1 MTADRLP
8 VRPADGPPR
17 HRPKVRYLLLHAYGR
32 GGTIR
37 TVMNQTNSLVA
48 AGWEVEL
55 VSAIRRRDDLQ
66 FPLDERVRVSTVV
79 DLRDDAYV
87 RPIGLIERWQE
98 WRKGRLL
105 AEPPRAVPPGEFGYR
120 HFNRYVEQQLAR
132 YLRTL
137 RDGVL
142 VTTRPALNLLAAEH
156 AAGGVI
162 RVAQEHMNHGTHK
175 RDVQERIRE
184 SYPSFDAVAV
194 LTERDREE
202 YARLLPG
209 TRVVRIPNA
218 VHSLDQVPSDHRS
231 KIAVAAGRLFPQK
244 GFDILIPA
252 WAKLVE
258 TYPDWQLRIYGSGEK
273 KAQLREL
280 VDKHH
285 LYNHVFLMGHTDRLD
300 DELAK
305 ASFYVLSSRF
315 EGLPMVMIEAMSHAL
330 PVVGFDCPTGP
341 SDVLTHGV
349 DGLLVPPE
357 DPDALAEAMGKL
369 MGDRALRADMGMAAV
384 MTAAS
389 YGPDAVHPRWEA
401 LFTELHRLHRLDR
414 LPEGR
419 GARGDATAGRQAHAA
434 AEGPL
439 A

>member
-1 MTADRLP
+1 MTVHQIRQ
-8 VRPADGPPR
+8 VRQIR
-17 HRPKVRYLLLHAYGR
+17 TRPKVRYLLLHAYGR

-37 TVMNQTNSLVA
+37 TVMNQANSLVQ

-55 VSAIRRRDDLQ
+55 VSALRRRDDIQ
-66 FPLDERVRVSTVV
+66 FPLDPRVTVTTVV
-79 DLRDDAYV
+79 DEREEAYTPPSGV
-87 RPIGLIERWQE
+87 AGRWLG
-98 WRKGRLL
+98 WRRGRLTEQP
-105 AEPPRAVPPGEFGYR
+105 ARHVPAGEFGHRY
-120 HFNRYVEQQLAR
+120 FNRYVEQRLIA
-132 YLRTL
+132 YLSSL
-137 RDGVL
+137 RDGIL
-142 VTTRPALNLLAAEH
+142 VTTRPALNFLAAEH
-156 AAGGVI
+156 ATGGVV

-175 RDVQERIRE
+175 HDVQKRIRE
-184 SYPSFDAVAV
+184 TYPRFDAVAV
-194 LTERDREE
+194 LTDRDREE
-202 YARLLPG
+202 YERLLPG

-244 GFDILIPA
+244 GFDLLIPA

-273 KAQLREL
+273 KAELRALIEE
-280 VDKHH
+280 HH

-315 EGLPMVMIEAMSHAL
+315 EGLPMVMIEAMSHSL

-357 DPDALAEAMGKL
+357 DPDALADAMAKL
-369 MGDRALRADMGMAAV
+369 MGDQALRADMGVAAV
-384 MTAAS
+384 LTAAS

-401 LFTELHRLHRLDR
+401 LFGELHELHEHHERHGLAEQGHR
-414 LPEGR
+414 AA
-419 GARGDATAGRQAHAA
+419 GAAKGQRA
-434 AEGPL
+434 
-439 A
+439 